1 MLNWVSGLLVG
12 LWMGMACTS
21 ILEVEAGGC
30 KGAFGFVV
38 DGEGCWWLVVEG
50 PAGVGF
56 VAVGEVAVRWGMF
69 LISL

>member
-1 MLNWVSGLLVG
+1 MLTWVSGLLVG
-12 LWMGMACTS
+12 LWIGMACTS

-30 KGAFGFVV
+30 RGALGA
-38 DGEGCWWLVVEG
+38 VVEG
-50 PAGVGF
+50 EACCWIVVEGRAGVGL